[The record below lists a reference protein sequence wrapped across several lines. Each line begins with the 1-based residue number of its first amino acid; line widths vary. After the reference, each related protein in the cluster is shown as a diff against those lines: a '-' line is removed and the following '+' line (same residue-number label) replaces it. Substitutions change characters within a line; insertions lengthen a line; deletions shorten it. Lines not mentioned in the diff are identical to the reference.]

1 MFSPRIKLG
10 IKLGSKNNETAILE
24 KLEEIKQ
31 HHTNSI
37 S

>member
-1 MFSPRIKLG
+1 MFSPR

-31 HHTNSI
+31 QNTNSI